1 MVEVVLLTLALAVA
15 FIRPGIGSIWPD
27 KVERGL
33 TRLARRRALS
43 VIIVGT
49 TALIARL
56 ALLPLMPIP
65 VPDIHDEF
73 SHLLAADTFASGRL
87 TNPTPPMWTHFESF
101 HIMLRPTYM
110 SMYPPAQGLL
120 LAGGLLLGHPWLG
133 VWLSIGALCAA
144 ICWMLQGWL
153 PPGWALFGG
162 MFAVLRLGLA
172 GYWVNSYMGGAVAG
186 IGGAL
191 ILGALPRLK
200 KAARKRDAVV
210 MGSGL
215 ILLANSRPYEGL
227 VLSLPVGVAL
237 IAWLL
242 TGRRPAF
249 KHRVLRVALPIVV
262 VMALAGTAMGYYFWR
277 VTGHPLRMPYEVAR
291 ATYATAPIFLWQSP
305 RPEPIHR
312 HPVMRE
318 FYKRYEQHFYE
329 AEIGSLSELIIT
341 KLAFTTAFV
350 SFYLG
355 PTLLLALTMSPQ
367 TFGDRRVRF
376 LVIAGAVVIAGLA
389 VEVFFIPH
397 YAAPLTAL
405 VFALVVQAF
414 RHVRLWRWRGQPAG
428 ALLVCLFPV
437 VSAVA
442 LALRLAAPGLGW
454 PLAETTLWWARLTP
468 SPRALE
474 RAHLLAE
481 LQRLDGDH
489 LIIVRYAPEHDPGR
503 QPEWVYNAA
512 DIPGARVIWARDMG
526 DDENARLIDRYRPRH
541 VWLVEPDRAPVR
553 LEPYRL
559 PRGDPH
565 PTG

>member
-1 MVEVVLLTLALAVA
+1 
-15 FIRPGIGSIWPD
+15 
-27 KVERGL
+27 
-33 TRLARRRALS
+33 
-43 VIIVGT
+43 
-49 TALIARL
+49 
-56 ALLPLMPIP
+56 
-65 VPDIHDEF
+65 
-73 SHLLAADTFASGRL
+73 
-87 TNPTPPMWTHFESF
+87 
-101 HIMLRPTYM
+101 
-110 SMYPPAQGLL
+110 
-120 LAGGLLLGHPWLG
+120 
-133 VWLSIGALCAA
+133 
-144 ICWMLQGWL
+144 
-153 PPGWALFGG
+153 
-162 MFAVLRLGLA
+162 
-172 GYWVNSYMGGAVAG
+172 
-186 IGGAL
+186 
-191 ILGALPRLK
+191 
-200 KAARKRDAVV
+200 
-210 MGSGL
+210 
-215 ILLANSRPYEGL
+215 
-227 VLSLPVGVAL
+227 
-237 IAWLL
+237 
-242 TGRRPAF
+242 
-249 KHRVLRVALPIVV
+249 
-262 VMALAGTAMGYYFWR
+262 
-277 VTGHPLRMPYEVAR
+277 
-291 ATYATAPIFLWQSP
+291 
-305 RPEPIHR
+305 
-312 HPVMRE
+312 MRE